1 MSLLAGARVH
11 GMQQVS
17 PCACAHVYRVC
28 CMLLLLAR
36 GMALLA
42 VPDRK
47 LLLCLAASAP
57 PHDGDPR
64 DEAERDEAEVE
75 IEGRAW

>member
-1 MSLLAGARVH
+1 
-11 GMQQVS
+11 
-17 PCACAHVYRVC
+17 
-28 CMLLLLAR
+28 MLLLLAR